1 MKVFHKPI
9 YERILTHF
17 LFCAVLLYFFGFN
30 CRLRPVAFPAVYKE
44 YVAGGFA
51 IITIYLNF
59 LVLFPK
65 LYTCRRYKEY
75 WLYTIGSV
83 VLSSCL
89 EMILVYPQ
97 LYNIYISY
105 SRPEMIETLTMD
117 SFYVTIRNGGLT
129 LFAYTINE
137 IIWLKKQTAEKDS
150 LVREKYNSLDVKDKK
165 HQPLFILTGNIYYC
179 EQDRNISVIHL
190 LDGKQY
196 VRYCSMNSLEELL
209 GKTEFV
215 RISRN
220 VIVPKKLVIKFKDNS
235 VELKENFNYEQPVVF
250 KINESYLQKV
260 MNQLGLELKNTTV
273 STDKTEIKEPN
284 SKNSP
289 SVPDI
294 QSLLEVFNQNQ
305 KLLTVYH
312 YISTHS
318 NCKISD
324 ISNDCKISKGSVS
337 RYLAKL
343 TEHGLISY
351 VGAKKTGGYTITQQ
365 KPLTGE

>member
-9 YERILTHF
+9 YEKILTHF

-44 YVAGGFA
+44 YIAGGFA

-65 LYTCRRYKEY
+65 LYACRRYKEY

-117 SFYVTIRNGGLT
+117 TFYVTIRNGGLT

-137 IIWLKKQTAEKDS
+137 IIWLKKQTAEKDF

-220 VIVPKKLVIKFKDNS
+220 VIVPKNYISNFKDNKI
-235 VELKENFNYEQPVVF
+235 ELEKNDNYSQPMVF
-250 KINESYLQKV
+250 RVSESYLEKV
-260 MNQLGLELKNTTV
+260 VNQLNL
-273 STDKTEIKEPN
+273 EIKSPPIQN
-284 SKNSP
+284 SKKNINDPDSKKI
-289 SVPDI
+289 SAVPDI

-324 ISNDCKISKGSVS
+324 ISDDCKISKGSVC

-351 VGAKKTGGYTITQQ
+351 NGAKKTGGYSV
-365 KPLTGE
+365 K

>member
-220 VIVPKKLVIKFKDNS
+220 VIVPKNYISNFKDNKI
-235 VELKENFNYEQPVVF
+235 ELEKNDNYSQSMVF
-250 KINESYLQKV
+250 RVSESYLEEV
-260 MNQLGLELKNTTV
+260 VNQLNM
-273 STDKTEIKEPN
+273 EIKSPPIQN
-284 SKNSP
+284 SKKNINDPDSKKI
-289 SVPDI
+289 SAVTDI
-294 QSLLEVFNQNQ
+294 QSILEVFNQNQ

-324 ISNDCKISKGSVS
+324 ISDDCKISKGSVS

>member
-9 YERILTHF
+9 YEKILTHF

-44 YVAGGFA
+44 YIAGGFA

-59 LVLFPK
+59 WVLFPK

-220 VIVPKKLVIKFKDNS
+220 VIVPKNYISNFKDNKI
-235 VELKENFNYEQPVVF
+235 ELGKNDNYSQPMVF
-250 KINESYLQKV
+250 RVSESYLEKV
-260 MNQLGLELKNTTV
+260 VNQLNL
-273 STDKTEIKEPN
+273 EIKSPPIQN
-284 SKNSP
+284 SKKNINDPDSKKI
-289 SVPDI
+289 SAVTDI
-294 QSLLEVFNQNQ
+294 QSILEVFNQNQ

-324 ISNDCKISKGSVS
+324 ISDDCKISKGSVS

-351 VGAKKTGGYTITQQ
+351 NGAKKTGGYTITQQ

>member
-220 VIVPKKLVIKFKDNS
+220 VIVPKNYISNFKDNKI
-235 VELKENFNYEQPVVF
+235 ELEKNDNYSQSMVF
-250 KINESYLQKV
+250 RVSESYLEKV
-260 MNQLGLELKNTTV
+260 VNQLNM
-273 STDKTEIKEPN
+273 EIKSPPIQN
-284 SKNSP
+284 SKKNINDPDSKKI
-289 SVPDI
+289 SAVTDI
-294 QSLLEVFNQNQ
+294 QSILEVFNQNQ

-324 ISNDCKISKGSVS
+324 ISDDCKISKGSVS

-365 KPLTGE
+365 KPLTEE